1 MGGGGKKGS
10 SVQFSR
16 PQEPSFLRDLKKQV
30 GYKDP
35 VEDMNAK
42 KITAEGLNNN
52 QEERDD
58 EKPTVVVLNEG
69 DLTAEEAEKLN
80 TTLQTEQD
88 ESHPVD
94 GRIIFKKPVKRKSE
108 QSADNS
114 SDSKSKPKLKK
125 KKEISSK
132 PSLLSFNDEE
142 EYM

>member
-1 MGGGGKKGS
+1 MGKI
-10 SVQFSR
+10 
-16 PQEPSFLRDLKKQV
+16 LKQHT

-35 VEDMNAK
+35 VEDLKLK
-42 KITAEGLNNN
+42 KITAEGLDNN

-58 EKPTVVVLNEG
+58 EEPTIVVLNEG

-94 GRIIFKKPVKRKSE
+94 GRIIFKKPAKRKSE

-114 SDSKSKPKLKK
+114 SDTKSKSKEKK

-132 PSLLSFNDEE
+132 PSLLSFND
-142 EYM
+142 

>member
-1 MGGGGKKGS
+1 MPRGGDAGGGKKGS

-42 KITAEGLNNN
+42 VYDIDFLVLGCGVIIRFQLMWKQLFIHQCIYIQKITAEGLDNN

-58 EKPTVVVLNEG
+58 EKPTIVVLNEG

-80 TTLQTEQD
+80 STLQT
-88 ESHPVD
+88 
-94 GRIIFKKPVKRKSE
+94 GKL
-108 QSADNS
+108 NS
-114 SDSKSKPKLKK
+114 RSIVQNL
-125 KKEISSK
+125 IQ
-132 PSLLSFNDEE
+132 
-142 EYM
+142 